1 MAFREITLGKS
12 LCLKTFWSLFW
23 CVTGWREGRKK
34 KMRTSWCG
42 WGRCLIFL
50 KVEMYPSHPPFCHN
64 RLVFF
69 ILSNRFF
76 PLKSWR
82 RGGGKCP
89 FGPQDKLIEKCWHQM
104 KGGLLTW
111 WVGFL
116 PLASAACWDHVS
128 VRLSQ
133 GLLISRPWDEAWGTP
148 SGQTR
153 APPQKKNHLHPPNPP
168 QLLHSPEPI
177 VGMDRLGVQGSEK
190 IKCMEYK
197 GLNWIAFSLL
207 LGEGSLGG

>member
-1 MAFREITLGKS
+1 MCSCCCGLQGDNSGKVIMSEDLLKFILMRCRLERRE
-12 LCLKTFWSLFW
+12 
-23 CVTGWREGRKK
+23 K
-34 KMRTSWCG
+34 KMRSSWCG

-82 RGGGKCP
+82 RGGGKWP

-128 VRLSQ
+128 ARLSQ
-133 GLLISRPWDEAWGTP
+133 GLLIARLGTRHEELP
-148 SGQTR
+148 LARLGH
-153 APPQKKNHLHPPNPP
+153 PQKITSTLPT
-168 QLLHSPEPI
+168 LHSFSPPPSRANSRSGEARS
-177 VGMDRLGVQGSEK
+177 VREWENKVHGV
-190 IKCMEYK
+190 
-197 GLNWIAFSLL
+197 
-207 LGEGSLGG
+207 

>member
-153 APPQKKNHLHPPNPP
+153 APPKKKITSTHLT
-168 QLLHSPEPI
+168 LHS
-177 VGMDRLGVQGSEK
+177 
-190 IKCMEYK
+190 
-197 GLNWIAFSLL
+197 FSTLQ
-207 LGEGSLGG
+207 SQ

>member
-1 MAFREITLGKS
+1 MSEDL
-12 LCLKTFWSLFW
+12 LKFILMRYRLKR
-23 CVTGWREGRKK
+23 REGK

-42 WGRCLIFL
+42 WGCCLIFL

-82 RGGGKCP
+82 RGGGNGHSGLKTNSLKNVGNKWKEAYSHGGSVSCHWP
-89 FGPQDKLIEKCWHQM
+89 LRRAEIMCLGGFH
-104 KGGLLTW
+104 KGYSFLDLW
-111 WVGFL
+111 MRHEEL
-116 PLASAACWDHVS
+116 PLA
-128 VRLSQ
+128 RL
-133 GLLISRPWDEAWGTP
+133 GH
-148 SGQTR
+148 
-153 APPQKKNHLHPPNPP
+153 PPKNHLHPPNPP
-168 QLLHSPEPI
+168 QLLPPEPI
-177 VGMDRLGVQGSEK
+177 AGMVRLRVQGSEK